1 MLDSFDA
8 LRYIVVS
15 PMFSLINLAI
25 AAVIMGFAL
34 LIKHVFMD
42 SVEEDNAF
50 VWLIAS
56 FLLAYLV
63 AAIAMSFM
71 NPLDEIAPLMAAQ
84 QQTEEIQDP
93 VVKL

>member
-1 MLDSFDA
+1 
-8 LRYIVVS
+8 
-15 PMFSLINLAI
+15 MFSLINLAI
-25 AAVIMGFAL
+25 AGVIMGFAL

-42 SVEEDNAF
+42 KIEEDDVF

-63 AAIAMSFM
+63 AAIAMSFL

-84 QQTEEIQDP
+84 LETQDVEDP
-93 VVKL
+93 VVRL